1 MSTLLTNSI
10 GSPLEALYYEAK
22 TITLSDYFP
31 DAQLLTDYSNG
42 AKVPFF
48 PCKNLCINI
57 GSTVVT
63 ASFLYGMLRNWL
75 WCVAIQHN
83 IKDVNIMTEYVSDH
97 IVIVSEVYDNGIG
110 ASAVPE
116 LLRAVRRF
124 WDTDSHNLTSIYTV
138 RNLA

>member
-1 MSTLLTNSI
+1 MSTLLTHSI
-10 GSPLEALYYEAK
+10 GSPLEALYYEHK

-31 DAQLLTDYSNG
+31 DAQVLAGPSNG

-48 PCKNLCINI
+48 PCKNLRINV
-57 GSTVVT
+57 GTAVVT
-63 ASFLYGMLRNWL
+63 SSFLYGMLRNWL

-83 IKDVNIMTEYVSDH
+83 IKDVNIMTEYVADH

-124 WDTDSHNLTSIYTV
+124 WDTESHNFNSVYTV